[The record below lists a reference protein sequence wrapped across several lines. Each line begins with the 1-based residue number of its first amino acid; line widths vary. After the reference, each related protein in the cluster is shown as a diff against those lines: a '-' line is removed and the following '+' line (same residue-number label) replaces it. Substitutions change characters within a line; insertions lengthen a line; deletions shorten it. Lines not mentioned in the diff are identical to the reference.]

1 MPVPVPARG
10 TRADDAPARPPA
22 AFDALRERLGRALA
36 GRSAPPP
43 APAPPPEAPR
53 RRAGPPPPPPPRRAP
68 PPDEPRRG
76 SPPPPL
82 TGDDASAAA
91 SLQSAIQANRRLDRR
106 DRDLVAEQ
114 RDALRRAS
122 SPPSSPATAARDLP
136 GDAPPARDAAR
147 RPPPARTEADR
158 RAQLHADIAKARRD
172 LRVAREREALL
183 GREPDGAD
191 EALERAVARARAEA
205 RKAAALLARAAGA
218 RRGGDAA
225 GSDDA
230 AWLRGVVAGAR
241 HR

>member
-53 RRAGPPPPPPPRRAP
+53 RRAGP
-68 PPDEPRRG
+68 
-76 SPPPPL
+76 PPPPL

>member
-43 APAPPPEAPR
+43 AP
-53 RRAGPPPPPPPRRAP
+53 AP

-122 SPPSSPATAARDLP
+122 SPSSSPATAARDLP

-205 RKAAALLARAAGA
+205 RKAAALLARAAGEH
-218 RRGGDAA
+218 RGDAA

>member
-1 MPVPVPARG
+1 MG
-10 TRADDAPARPPA
+10 NC
-22 AFDALRERLGRALA
+22 A
-36 GRSAPPP
+36 GCT
-43 APAPPPEAPR
+43 
-53 RRAGPPPPPPPRRAP
+53 
-68 PPDEPRRG
+68 
-76 SPPPPL
+76 PPPL

-136 GDAPPARDAAR
+136 GDAPPARAAAR

-218 RRGGDAA
+218 RSRPAYPPPCVVCGPGARPSRPA
-225 GSDDA
+225 PTPARTRTAS
-230 AWLRGVVAGAR
+230 RGVGRSANRAIFSSSTNMDQAGGFILALAWASYAGNPD
-241 HR
+241 

>member
-1 MPVPVPARG
+1 MVA
-10 TRADDAPARPPA
+10 
-22 AFDALRERLGRALA
+22 
-36 GRSAPPP
+36 
-43 APAPPPEAPR
+43 
-53 RRAGPPPPPPPRRAP
+53 
-68 PPDEPRRG
+68 
-76 SPPPPL
+76 
-82 TGDDASAAA
+82 DDASAAA

-205 RKAAALLARAAGA
+205 RKAAALLARAAGEH
-218 RRGGDAA
+218 RGDAA

-230 AWLRGVVAGAR
+230 AWLRGVVAGAP

>member
-1 MPVPVPARG
+1 M
-10 TRADDAPARPPA
+10 
-22 AFDALRERLGRALA
+22 
-36 GRSAPPP
+36 
-43 APAPPPEAPR
+43 
-53 RRAGPPPPPPPRRAP
+53 
-68 PPDEPRRG
+68 
-76 SPPPPL
+76 
-82 TGDDASAAA
+82 
-91 SLQSAIQANRRLDRR
+91 
-106 DRDLVAEQ
+106 VAEQ

-122 SPPSSPATAARDLP
+122 SPSSSPATAARDLP
-136 GDAPPARDAAR
+136 GDALPARDAAR

-218 RRGGDAA
+218 RRGDAA

>member
-43 APAPPPEAPR
+43 AP
-53 RRAGPPPPPPPRRAP
+53 AP

-205 RKAAALLARAAGA
+205 RKAAALLARAAGEH
-218 RRGGDAA
+218 RGDAA

>member
-43 APAPPPEAPR
+43 AP
-53 RRAGPPPPPPPRRAP
+53 AP

-122 SPPSSPATAARDLP
+122 SPSSSPATAARALP
-136 GDAPPARDAAR
+136 GDALPARDAAR

-218 RRGGDAA
+218 RRGDAA